1 MKIEVLSATY
11 SNEEKTAYTA
21 IVRDTDGEFFDGETF
36 PYGVIVGQEEGT
48 PLYSAIM
55 EKMSGVEIQAYVAPQ
70 VSDETLARSARA
82 KRDAL
87 LAACDYYM
95 MPDYPAK
102 DLEGMK
108 AYRQA
113 LRDVPTQEGF
123 PRLIDWPVSPEDA

>member
-1 MKIEVLSATY
+1 MNIEILSATY
-11 SNEEKTAYTA
+11 SNEEKTAYTV
-21 IVRDTDGEFFDGETF
+21 ILRDKDGEFFDGETF
-36 PYGVIVGQEEGT
+36 PFGVVVGKADAS
-48 PLYSAIM
+48 PVYDAVM
-55 EKMSGVEIQAYVAPQ
+55 AKMSEVEIQAYVAPQ

-123 PRLIDWPVSPEDA
+123 PRLIDWPVPPEDA

>member
-1 MKIEVLSATY
+1 MNIEILSATY
-11 SNEEKTAYTA
+11 SNEEKTAYTV
-21 IVRDTDGEFFDGETF
+21 ILRDKDGEFFDGETF
-36 PYGVIVGQEEGT
+36 PFGVVVGKADAS
-48 PLYSAIM
+48 PVYDAVM
-55 EKMSGVEIQAYVAPQ
+55 AKMSEVEIQAYVAPQ
-70 VSDETLARSARA
+70 VSDETLARRARA

-123 PRLIDWPVSPEDA
+123 PRLIDWPVPPEDA